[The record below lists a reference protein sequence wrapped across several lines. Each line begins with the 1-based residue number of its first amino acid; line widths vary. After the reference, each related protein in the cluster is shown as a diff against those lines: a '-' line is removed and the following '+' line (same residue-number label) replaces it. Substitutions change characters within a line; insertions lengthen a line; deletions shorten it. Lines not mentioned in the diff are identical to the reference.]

1 MYNPTL
7 WAEVMTK
14 YPKIPEERNCI
25 IEKRLRDAARQSYY
39 QKLLSRYQQA
49 VDAEDGMEGAN

>member
-1 MYNPTL
+1 
-7 WAEVMTK
+7 MTK